1 MVALV
6 TNMSYDGN
14 SRLITTVAERRLE
27 ISQKAFLD
35 SSRHHHCTVNVVLS
49 NNLRWSAKRWQAV
62 RMSTNAVQ
70 VGSQV
75 LYSRCCD
82 HDQC

>member
-1 MVALV
+1 MMALV

-49 NNLRWSAKRWQAV
+49 NNFKVV
-62 RMSTNAVQ
+62 REALASGQNVNQ
-70 VGSQV
+70 RSPSGVSGP
-75 LYSRCCD
+75 LFPLL
-82 HDQC
+82 